1 MATYTQIY
9 YHVVF
14 STKHRE
20 RTLRPDNEFDPCGV
34 GKMHTKIHGFHLIH
48 GFHGSASLT
57 VHPRLFV
64 FDPNGGHPGKDAQVT
79 VKYKLCVDAGDCP

>member
-1 MATYTQIY
+1 
-9 YHVVF
+9 
-14 STKHRE
+14 
-20 RTLRPDNEFDPCGV
+20 
-34 GKMHTKIHGFHLIH
+34 MHTKIHGFHLIH

-64 FDPNGGHPGKDAQVT
+64 FDPYGGHPGKDAQVT

>member
-1 MATYTQIY
+1 MN
-9 YHVVF
+9 
-14 STKHRE
+14 STPAGSE
-20 RTLRPDNEFDPCGV
+20 
-34 GKMHTKIHGFHLIH
+34 KMHTKIHGFHLIH

-64 FDPNGGHPGKDAQVT
+64 FDPYGGHPGKDAQVT